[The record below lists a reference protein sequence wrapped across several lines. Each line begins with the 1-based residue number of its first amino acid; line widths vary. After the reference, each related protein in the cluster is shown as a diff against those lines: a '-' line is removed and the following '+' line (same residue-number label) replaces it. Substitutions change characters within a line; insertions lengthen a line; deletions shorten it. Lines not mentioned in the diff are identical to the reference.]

1 MITISALTFT
11 YTTSPI
17 LQNFN
22 WQVERGEAWA
32 ILGPSGCG
40 KSTLLYLLAGL
51 RKPTSGRILIEG
63 ETIIRPRPRTGLV
76 LQDFGLLPWA
86 TCEQNVSLGLRLR
99 GFYGPDGKHA
109 PLEIR
114 ANREGAK
121 DAKESLKPSSESS
134 RSSRL
139 KVFSQ
144 PAQDPTVDY
153 WLKRLAIDHV
163 RTQYPAQLSGGQRQ
177 RTAIARTLALNPDLL
192 LMDEPFA
199 ALDAPTRES
208 LQALTLE
215 LRAEQHLTTIT
226 VTHSIEEAA
235 ILGEKILLL
244 GKTTQVIENPNAAK
258 DGYRNSTEYGEMC
271 QGLREAISHQP
282 SAISN

>member
-1 MITISALTFT
+1 MISVRALTFT
-11 YTTSPI
+11 YNTAPI
-17 LQNFN
+17 FQNFN
-22 WQVERGEAWA
+22 WQVARGEAWA

-51 RKPTSGRILIEG
+51 RKPTSGEILIEG
-63 ETIIRPRPRTGLV
+63 ESITRPRPRTGLV
-76 LQDFGLLPWA
+76 LQDFGLLPWS
-86 TCEQNVSLGLRLR
+86 TCEENVSLGLRLR

-114 ANREGAK
+114 ENREEERANRKGAK
-121 DAKESLKPSSESS
+121 DSLNSL
-134 RSSRL
+134 RSPRSLRL
-139 KVFSQ
+139 NLFSQ
-144 PAQDPTVDY
+144 PTQDPTVDY
-153 WLKRLAIDHV
+153 WLTRLAIHHV
-163 RTQYPAQLSGGQRQ
+163 RAQYPAQLSGGQRQ
-177 RTAIARTLALNPDLL
+177 RVAIARTLALNPDLL

-244 GKTTQVIENPNAAK
+244 GKTIQVIENPNAARE
-258 DGYRNSTEYGEMC
+258 GYRNSAEYGEMC
-271 QGLREAISHQP
+271 QMLRGMM
-282 SAISN
+282 NV

>member
-1 MITISALTFT
+1 MITVSALTFT
-11 YTTSPI
+11 YNTAPI
-17 LQNFN
+17 FQNFN
-22 WQVERGEAWA
+22 WQVAHGEAWA

-51 RKPTSGRILIEG
+51 RKPTSGEILIEG
-63 ETIIRPRPRTGLV
+63 ESIIRARPRTGLV
-76 LQDFGLLPWA
+76 LQDFGLLPWS
-86 TCEQNVSLGLRLR
+86 TCEDNVSLGLRLR

-109 PLEIR
+109 PLRMNHE
-114 ANREGAK
+114 E
-121 DAKESLKPSSESS
+121 LKSTKSFNTFSASSFSS
-134 RSSRL
+134 RPSWL
-139 KVFSQ
+139 KVFAQ
-144 PAQDPTVDY
+144 PTQDPTVDY
-153 WLKRLAIDHV
+153 WLNRLAIDHV
-163 RTQYPAQLSGGQRQ
+163 RAQYPAQLSGGQRQ
-177 RTAIARTLALNPDLL
+177 RVAIARTLALNPDLL

-244 GKTTQVIENPNAAK
+244 GKTMQVIENPNAARE
-258 DGYRNSTEYGEMC
+258 GYRNSVEYGEMC
-271 QGLREAISHQP
+271 QKLRGMMTV
-282 SAISN
+282 